1 MKIWKHLFHVFSFR
15 KCFHS
20 NLRWQTCNKVE
31 IRFFF
36 FPFTFTDASSPTCV
50 LCHLQLLLLST
61 SATDDLPYGSTNNR
75 CSMTAVAPCCY
86 LHRAWKCRSRCL
98 HRRRGRHL
106 HHRHQEPRGSR
117 CLLRLPLLAD
127 SLRCRLPHQDLV
139 PPNPTL
145 VVERASPSPP
155 WQGALRPRSVTSSWS
170 IHHRWYMLVLRKN
183 LMLLLLLIS
192 WFVDWFGVRRKRKR
206 RRRRR
211 SSQQ

>member
-1 MKIWKHLFHVFSFR
+1 MFSKTSENLKTSFSCFQFQKMFSFKLCGGKLVIKLKFVFSF
-15 KCFHS
+15 S
-20 NLRWQTCNKVE
+20 LSLSLSLML
-31 IRFFF
+31 
-36 FPFTFTDASSPTCV
+36 SSPTCV
-50 LCHLQLLLLST
+50 LCHLQLLLLAT
-61 SATDDLPYGSTNNR
+61 SAAGDLPYGSTNNR
-75 CSMTAVAPCCY
+75 CSMTAVATCCY

-155 WQGALRPRSVTSSWS
+155 
-170 IHHRWYMLVLRKN
+170 
-183 LMLLLLLIS
+183 
-192 WFVDWFGVRRKRKR
+192 
-206 RRRRR
+206 
-211 SSQQ
+211 